1 MKKIIAALAISFN
14 LFAANDCPQI
24 DPNVKDPDGMPL
36 CPEAVNQTSA
46 WAVYRCAIEQANSFH
61 APTAAE
67 KQNMSLLL
75 NAYRN
80 ADINGLLGAATSLN
94 IQMCR
99 AKNANTSTLLAY
111 VKPGIKDY
119 SGPFLMMKE
128 GNHSKVILIG
138 PHDDSDGTYADTKKA
153 IIHSNAMMLISNGHK
168 RGHVGTDRTNNGD
181 FVHEPVEQNLG
192 TYAVQQ
198 LGQMYPGYIWI
209 HMHGMKDNTKVLYRS
224 RSTQFGQAFEK
235 AVMAETRISDFGPLN
250 AYFTVDPLVNT
261 NWYLKTEMPARTH
274 QNNQMALTRIVQ
286 DIEQYD
292 WAK

>member
-1 MKKIIAALAISFN
+1 MKKLIAALAISMN
-14 LFAANDCPQI
+14 LLAANDCPQI

-67 KQNMSLLL
+67 KSSVSSLL

-80 ADINGLLGAATSLN
+80 KDINSMLMSSSALSL
-94 IQMCR
+94 QMCR
-99 AKNANTSTLLAY
+99 AKTAQTSILLAY
-111 VKPGIKDY
+111 VKPGVKDY
-119 SGPFLMMKE
+119 SGPFMMMKE
-128 GNHSKVILIG
+128 TNHSKVILIG

-153 IIHSNAMMLISNGHK
+153 MVESDAMFLFSNGHK

-192 TYAVQQ
+192 TYAVQEMGR
-198 LGQMYPGYIWI
+198 LFPGHVWL
-209 HMHGMKDNTKVLYRS
+209 HVHGMKDRTKILYRS
-224 RSTQFGQAFEK
+224 RSAQLSQAFEK
-235 AVMAETRISDFGPLN
+235 AVMKETRITDFAPLN

-261 NWYLKTEMPARTH
+261 NWYLKTEMPAIMH
-274 QNNQMALTRIVQ
+274 QGNQHALAKIVR